1 MSGGYFNYK
10 QYQIEEIADEIENIV
25 KIETS
30 PRPPVV
36 KEKHMSAYS
45 SSYQHHGC
53 RVLDRCNIVYNTIEE
68 EHERYKRDENMLD
81 VSDIEEIRNGKG
93 FSAVDKHGIKYEVS
107 ERIAEHY
114 YDEDGEEIY
123 YQDYEP
129 ETIEEFRKAIKVLRE
144 AAVYAQ
150 RIDWLLCGDDGEETF
165 HKRLKEEL
173 GKLKEQTNET
183 DS

>member
-1 MSGGYFNYK
+1 MSGGYFDYK
-10 QYQIEEIADEIENIV
+10 QYQIEQIADEIESIV
-25 KIETS
+25 ERETS
-30 PRPPVV
+30 ERPPVV
-36 KEKHMSAYS
+36 REKYMSAYS
-45 SSYQHHGC
+45 SNEHYGC
-53 RVLDRCNIVYNTIEE
+53 RGWDRCNILYNTIEE

-93 FSAVDKHGIKYEVS
+93 FGAINKLGVEYTVR
-107 ERIAEHY
+107 ERITEHY
-114 YDEDGEEIY
+114 YDEDGNEIY

-150 RIDWLLCGDDGEETF
+150 RIDWFLSGDDGEETF

>member
-1 MSGGYFNYK
+1 MSGGHFDYK
-10 QYQIEEIADEIENIV
+10 QYQIEEIADEIERIV
-25 KIETS
+25 ERETS

-36 KEKHMSAYS
+36 REKYMSAYN
-45 SSYQHHGC
+45 SYEHHGC
-53 RVLDRCNIVYNTIEE
+53 RGWDRYSILYNTIEE
-68 EHERYKRDENMLD
+68 EHERYKRDEKMLE
-81 VSDIEEIRNGKG
+81 VSNIEEIRNGRG

-107 ERIAEHY
+107 EKIAEHY

-150 RIDWLLCGDDGEETF
+150 RIDWLLSGDDGEETF

-173 GKLKEQTNET
+173 GKLKEQTNEADT
-183 DS
+183 

>member
-1 MSGGYFNYK
+1 MSGGHFEYK
-10 QYQIEEIADEIENIV
+10 QANIEEIADEIENIV
-25 KIETS
+25 ERETS

-36 KEKHMSAYS
+36 REKYMSAY

-53 RVLDRCNIVYNTIEE
+53 RGWYRCNIVYNTIEE
-68 EHERYKRDENMLD
+68 EHERYKRDENMLE
-81 VSDIEEIRNGKG
+81 VSEIEEIRNGKG
-93 FSAVDKHGIKYEVS
+93 FRAVNKSGVEYAVR

-114 YDEDGEEIY
+114 YDEDGNEIY

-150 RIDWLLCGDDGEETF
+150 RIDWLLSGDDGEETF

-173 GKLKEQTNET
+173 GKLKEQTNEA

>member
-10 QYQIEEIADEIENIV
+10 QYQIEEIADGIEDIV
-25 KIETS
+25 ERETS
-30 PRPPVV
+30 PRPPIV
-36 KEKHMSAYS
+36 KEKYLKAWVW
-45 SSYQHHGC
+45 HGNRGTC
-53 RVLDRCNIVYNTIEE
+53 HPVLTTSIERE
-68 EHERYKRDENMLD
+68 RQRYKVHEDMRE
-81 VSDIEEIRNGKG
+81 VTDITGNEKRRSFIATDYDGIR
-93 FSAVDKHGIKYEVS
+93 YEVF
-107 ERIAEHY
+107 ERESEHY
-114 YDEDGEEIY
+114 YDDAGKEIDY
-123 YQDYEP
+123 YDYEP

-173 GKLKEQTNET
+173 GKLKAQTNEA

>member
-10 QYQIEEIADEIENIV
+10 QYQIEEIADGIEDIV
-25 KIETS
+25 ERETS

-36 KEKHMSAYS
+36 REKYMSAYS
-45 SSYQHHGC
+45 SYEHHGC
-53 RVLDRCNIVYNTIEE
+53 RGWYRCNIAYNTIEE

-81 VSDIEEIRNGKG
+81 VSDIDEIRNGKG
-93 FSAVDKHGIKYEVS
+93 FRAKNKLGVEYAVS

-114 YDEDGEEIY
+114 YDDAGKEIDY
-123 YQDYEP
+123 YDYEP

-150 RIDWLLCGDDGEETF
+150 RIDWLLSGDDGEETF

-173 GKLKEQTNET
+173 GKLKAQTNEA

>member
-1 MSGGYFNYK
+1 MSGGHFDYK
-10 QYQIEEIADEIENIV
+10 QYQIDEIADEIENIV
-25 KIETS
+25 ERETS
-30 PRPPVV
+30 ERPPVV
-36 KEKHMSAYS
+36 REKYMSAYS
-45 SSYQHHGC
+45 SYEHHGY

-68 EHERYKRDENMLD
+68 EHERYKRDENMLE

-93 FSAVDKHGIKYEVS
+93 FSAVDKHGIKHEVS

-123 YQDYEP
+123 FQDYEP

-150 RIDWLLCGDDGEETF
+150 RIDWLLSGDDGEETF